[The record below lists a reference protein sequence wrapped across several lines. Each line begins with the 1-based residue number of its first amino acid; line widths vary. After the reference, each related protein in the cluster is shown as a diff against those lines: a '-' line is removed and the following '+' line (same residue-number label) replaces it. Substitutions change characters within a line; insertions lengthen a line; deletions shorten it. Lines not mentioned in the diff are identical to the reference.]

1 MVEEKSKFS
10 GTHPGPPPQGK
21 AKNVAVIVAGGT
33 GKRMGSDTPKQFLM
47 LGHGANRKMVLS
59 HTIERFVNHPEIDH
73 VCVVI
78 HPDYTHFL
86 PDIISDDDIVIEPS
100 YADCFDETVIS
111 ICYGGA
117 ERHDSVHA
125 GLLHVHDMQPSNV
138 LIHDAARPF
147 VSATI
152 ISDVLAELQHE
163 SAVLPIVPS
172 IDTLKTVFNQV
183 VKETVDRSH
192 IFGAQTPQ
200 GFDYKTIFALHKQQ
214 QKTQSPITDDISLCE
229 NTHITIKTVAGCR
242 TNFKIT
248 TQEDLNYAH
257 YLVGEAT
264 MKASMPEFRIGNGFD
279 VHAFDGGEKDHV
291 IIGGITIEHHEGLQG
306 HSDAD
311 VALHALVD
319 AILGALGMGDIGTFF
334 PPSDPQW
341 KGVDSAIF
349 VEHSRQLLLE
359 KRAEIGNIDI
369 TIMCEAPKITPHRA
383 AMKAN
388 IAKLLH
394 IDEERVNIAAT
405 TTEKLGFLGRKE
417 GIAAQASILITLPLQ

>member
-10 GTHPGPPPQGK
+10 GTHPCTPPQGK

-33 GKRMGSDTPKQFLM
+33 GKRMGSDVPKQFLTV
-47 LGHGANRKMVLS
+47 GDR
-59 HTIERFVNHPEIDH
+59 TILARSVEAFLQHPEIDH

-78 HPDYTHFL
+78 HRDFEQEL
-86 PDIISDDDIVIEPS
+86 LNEPLFEQGERDELS
-100 YADCFDETVIS
+100 Y
-111 ICYGGA
+111 CYGGV

-147 VSATI
+147 VSETI

-163 SAVLPIVPS
+163 SAVLPVVPS
-172 IDTLKTVFNQV
+172 IDTLKAVFNQV
-183 VKETVDRSH
+183 VKETVDRGH

-200 GFDYKTIFALHKQQ
+200 GFDYQTIFALHKQQ

-257 YLVGEAT
+257 YLLGEAK
-264 MKASMPEFRIGNGFD
+264 MKAATPEFRIGNGFD

-291 IIGGITIEHHEGLQG
+291 IIGGIKIDHHEGLKG

-341 KGVDSAIF
+341 KGVDSALF

-383 AMKAN
+383 TMKAN